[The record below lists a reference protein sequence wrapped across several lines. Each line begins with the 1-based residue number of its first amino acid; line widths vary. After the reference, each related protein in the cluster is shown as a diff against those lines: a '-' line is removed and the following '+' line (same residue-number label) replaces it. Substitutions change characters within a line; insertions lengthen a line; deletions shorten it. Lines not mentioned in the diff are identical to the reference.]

1 MELSKIS
8 NQDLLHRMDKLV
20 RTERKITHL
29 ILCHINEV
37 EARRLYAE
45 LGFGSMF
52 KYLTVHCGYG
62 EDSAY
67 RRLQA
72 ARLLKKAPEIAVKL
86 EEGTLNLTQLTQVQ
100 KCLKQE
106 SKAGNFIESHQT
118 LQILEQIQNKS
129 SYETKKTLAVE
140 FNQPIQMHEVVKPQQ
155 DDSVRIELT
164 FTAEQMKVLAEAK
177 DLLSHVLPEGNLA
190 EVISYLAK
198 AYNKKIKGK
207 GFVKREVVA
216 ENVETKKVAGAKV
229 AGSAMNAT
237 PGFTTERKRS
247 PIRITD
253 RRGLLAKANY
263 CCEYLHRETNKRC
276 QSTYQLQID
285 HEIPIACG
293 GTNAPDNLRVLCR
306 THNILAASHWG
317 LNRKPN
323 VIPE

>member
-8 NQDLLHRMDKLV
+8 NQELLGRMDKLV

-52 KYLTVHCGYG
+52 KYLTNHCGYG

-86 EEGTLNLTQLTQVQ
+86 EEGALNLTQLTQVQ

-106 SKAGNFIESHQT
+106 SKAGNIIEPLQT
-118 LQILEQIQNKS
+118 LQILDQIQNKS
-129 SYETKKTLAVE
+129 SYETKKVLAVE

-155 DDSVRIELT
+155 DDSIRVELT
-164 FTAEQMKVLAEAK
+164 FTAEQMKALAEAK
-177 DLLSHVLPEGNLA
+177 DLLSHALPEGNLA

-207 GFVKREVVA
+207 GFVKGEIAA
-216 ENVETKKVAGAKV
+216 EKVETKQVATEKVAGRAIK
-229 AGSAMNAT
+229 AT
-237 PGFTTERKRS
+237 PSFTTERERS
-247 PIRITD
+247 PIRITY
-253 RRGLLAKANY
+253 RRSLLAKANY
-263 CCEYLHRETNKRC
+263 CCEYVHPETVKRC

-285 HEIPIACG
+285 HKIPIALG
-293 GTNAPDNLRVLCR
+293 GTDASDNLRVLCR
-306 THNILAASHWG
+306 THNLLAASHWG
-317 LNRKPN
+317 LIRKPK